1 MPEFVQREVRER
13 ARTPSRSD
21 NIVVLVGYTGDGSD
35 ITEFVNEVGGEV
47 VETLPFATL
56 NVSIP
61 ETALEGLLTQPSVES
76 VELDGGMET
85 LQGN

>member
-13 ARTPSRSD
+13 ARSPSRSD
-21 NIVVLVGYTGDGSD
+21 NIVVLVGYTGDDSD
-35 ITEFVNEVGGEV
+35 ITEFVSESDGEII
-47 VETLPFATL
+47 ETLPFAT
-56 NVSIP
+56 VKISIP
-61 ETALEGLLTQPSVES
+61 ETALEALLTQSSVES